1 MRNHVDVAIVGAGSA
16 GLSALR
22 QVKKVTDN
30 YLLIDPG
37 PLGTTC
43 ARVGCMPSK
52 ALIHIANDY
61 HRRRTFADM
70 GISGAKHLRCDI
82 PAVLRHV
89 RTLRDRF
96 TAGMIKA
103 TRDLAGERFVED
115 RAVLVGPKRV
125 RVGDR
130 LFDADRIIL
139 APGARPLDSP
149 RMETLG
155 VELDETLISPTIGVT
170 LSTEPTNKRKQ
181 TRK

>member
-1 MRNHVDVAIVGAGSA
+1 MNHVDVAIVGAGSA

-52 ALIHIANDY
+52 VLIHIANDF
-61 HRRRTFADM
+61 HRRRTFAGM

-96 TAGMIKA
+96 TTGMIEA
-103 TRDLAGERFVED
+103 TRELAGERFVEE
-115 RAVLVGPKRV
+115 RAVLVGPKRIQI
-125 RVGDR
+125 GDR
-130 LFDADRIIL
+130 FVDADRIIL
-139 APGARPLDSP
+139 APGARHP
-149 RMETLG
+149 RG
-155 VELDETLISPTIGVT
+155 A
-170 LSTEPTNKRKQ
+170 
-181 TRK
+181 